1 MEKRTPA
8 ELEALK
14 AKWLEEPYWVI
25 EDTEGFEAHRDELR
39 QFRHDAHAKQEQDKQ
54 ARLIKFINQYQAEK
68 RNKLKEATEPE
79 EPESDG
85 KSREG

>member
-1 MEKRTPA
+1 MEKRTSV
-8 ELEALK
+8 ELAALK

-39 QFRHDAHAKQEQDKQ
+39 QFRHDAHAKQEQEKQ
-54 ARLIKFINQYQAEK
+54 ARLIKLINQYQPEK
-68 RNKLKEATEPE
+68 LNMLTEAREPG
-79 EPESDG
+79 EPQSKA